1 MKIECFGCGRGIDE
15 KDAIQSDYWYDK
27 KLCEKCGKI
36 ALQADAIWKRATGRH
51 LRVVRDRGKTWPNS
65 KKKQISPETG
75 GGAKVIG
82 GIRKDG
88 GVDEK
93 ERADRTCGLSRG

>member
-51 LRVVRDRGKTWPNS
+51 LRVVR
-65 KKKQISPETG
+65 
-75 GGAKVIG
+75 
-82 GIRKDG
+82 
-88 GVDEK
+88 
-93 ERADRTCGLSRG
+93 